1 MNKKKISNET
11 PMVCY
16 RGLFR
21 QFKVISAVKLTKE
34 EDDNIVF
41 IIKDEQESCER
52 NVIAKDIVKSLQETN
67 SEVKNCTLANEGKRL
82 VVKVNVID

>member
-34 EDDNIVF
+34 EVDNIVF

-52 NVIAKDIVKSLQETN
+52 NVIVKSLQETN